1 MSPETRVV
9 ADHQE
14 QGTSEREELRRRLAA
29 LPPERRAALRRS
41 LLGGPEKRTWP
52 LSTGQERLWFL
63 QRFDPDDCAYHIT
76 WPVRLRGPIDE
87 TALAAAFT
95 AIAARHEVLR
105 TRFVLD
111 GDLPAQVVDE
121 PCEVRLDRLDPV
133 QVVDQPCEV
142 WPDRLDPVQVVDE
155 PRLDSASSDVE
166 QAIAAYAG
174 RPFDLAAAPAWRA
187 GLLRLA
193 ADDAVLCI
201 VLHHIVVDHWSLD
214 VLMRELGECYRAH
227 REGRPPLLEDLPT
240 QYRDFAVTERRR
252 AEEDRDHLDYWVE
265 RLAGAPPLDLP
276 LDHPRPA
283 RWTGRGAKVGVAVPD
298 AAVARLELLAR
309 AHRATLFMALLAAWQ
324 VTLGAAA
331 GQDDFCVGV
340 PVAGRDRPELAPL
353 IGYFS
358 TTLVA
363 RADLS
368 GDPSFGDL
376 LRRTR
381 ISTLKALAHAGT
393 SLDRILGALRV
404 PRDLSRPPLCQAMF
418 NLTHNLP
425 TGDLLRTEL
434 GDLAVEV
441 YPQLDLGRARVEVS
455 LDVYR
460 GPEGVGGWLEFATDL
475 FDAAT
480 AHRLADTFARV
491 VTRAG
496 GDPDL
501 RLSELGAADRKFRS

>member
-1 MSPETRVV
+1 MT
-9 ADHQE
+9 A
-14 QGTSEREELRRRLAA
+14 ERERLLRRLAT
-29 LPPERRAALRRS
+29 LPPERRAALRKS
-41 LLGGPEKRTWP
+41 LLGDREERTWP

-63 QRFDPDDCAYHIT
+63 QRFDPGDCAYHIT
-76 WPVRLRGPIDE
+76 WPVRLRGPVDE

-95 AIAARHEVLR
+95 EIAARHEVLR

-121 PCEVRLDRLDPV
+121 PREVRLDRLDPA
-133 QVVDQPCEV
+133 
-142 WPDRLDPVQVVDE
+142 
-155 PRLDSASSDVE
+155 ASGTG
-166 QAIAAYAG
+166 QAIVGYAG

-214 VLMRELGECYRAH
+214 VLMRELGECYNAH
-227 REGRPPLLEDLPT
+227 REGRAPLLDELPA
-240 QYRDFAVTERRR
+240 QYRDFAVAERRR
-252 AEEDRDHLDYWVE
+252 AEEGRDHLDFWAG

-276 LDHPRPA
+276 LDRPRPA
-283 RWTGRGAKVGVAVPD
+283 RWTGRGAKAGVTVPD
-298 AAVARLELLAR
+298 ADATRLELLAR
-309 AHRATLFMALLAAWQ
+309 AHRATPFMALLAAWQ
-324 VTLGAAA
+324 VTLGTAA

-368 GDPSFGDL
+368 GDPPFAEL

-381 ISTLKALAHAGT
+381 VSTLKALAHAGT

-425 TGDLLRTEL
+425 TGDMLRTEL

-441 YPQLDLGRARVEVS
+441 YPQPDLGRARVEVS

-460 GPEGVGGWLEFATDL
+460 GPEGIGGRLEYSTDL

-480 AHRLADTFARV
+480 AHRLAEAFARV
-491 VTRAG
+491 VSRAG
-496 GDPDL
+496 EDPSL
-501 RLSELGAADRKFRS
+501 RLSELGAAARNLPS

>member
-9 ADHQE
+9 SPTTPDSGAAEH
-14 QGTSEREELRRRLAA
+14 GELRARLAA
-29 LPPERRAALRRS
+29 LPPERRAALRRA
-41 LLGGPEKRTWP
+41 LLGGREQRTWP

-76 WPVRLRGPIDE
+76 WPVRLRGPLDE
-87 TALAAAFT
+87 TALAAALT
-95 AIAARHEVLR
+95 TVAARHEVLR
-105 TRFVLD
+105 TRFVVH

-121 PCEVRLDRLDPV
+121 PRDVRLDRLAP
-133 QVVDQPCEV
+133 
-142 WPDRLDPVQVVDE
+142 
-155 PRLDSASSDVE
+155 SGVE
-166 QAIAAYAG
+166 QAVAAYA
-174 RPFDLAAAPAWRA
+174 RTPFDLAAAPAWRA
-187 GLLRLA
+187 GVLRLA
-193 ADDAVLCI
+193 DEDAVLCI

-214 VLMRELGECYRAH
+214 VLMRELGECYAASRDGRA
-227 REGRPPLLEDLPT
+227 PALDDLPA
-240 QYRDFAVTERRR
+240 QYRDFAAEERRR
-252 AEEDRDHLDYWVE
+252 AEEGRDHLEYWTG
-265 RLAGAPPLDLP
+265 RLSGAPPLDLP
-276 LDHPRPA
+276 ADRPRPA
-283 RWTGRGAKVGVAVPD
+283 RWTGRGAKAAVAVPD
-298 AAVARLELLAR
+298 ADVTALERLAR

-324 VTLGAAA
+324 VTLGTAA

-368 GDPSFGDL
+368 GDPSFGEL

-381 ISTLKALAHAGT
+381 VGTLKALAHAGT

-425 TGDLLRTEL
+425 NGDLLRTEL

-441 YPQLDLGRARVEVS
+441 VPQPDLGRARVEVS

-460 GPEGVGGWLEFATDL
+460 GPEGLGGRLEYATDL

-480 AHRLADTFARV
+480 AGRLADTFARV

-501 RLSELGAADRKFRS
+501 RVSELGA

>member
-1 MSPETRVV
+1 MSP
-9 ADHQE
+9 DL
-14 QGTSEREELRRRLAA
+14 EREKLRRRLAA
-29 LPPERRAALRRS
+29 LPPERRAALLRS
-41 LLGGPEKRTWP
+41 LLGGREQRTWP

-76 WPVRLRGPIDE
+76 WPVRLRGPVNE
-87 TALAAAFT
+87 AALAAAFT

-121 PCEVRLDRLDPV
+121 PGEVRLDRLDPA
-133 QVVDQPCEV
+133 
-142 WPDRLDPVQVVDE
+142 
-155 PRLDSASSDVE
+155 SADIERAV
-166 QAIAAYAG
+166 AGYAG
-174 RPFDLAAAPAWRA
+174 RPFDLAAAPAWRV
-187 GLLRLA
+187 GLLCLA

-214 VLMRELGECYRAH
+214 VLMRELGECYAAH
-227 REGRPPLLEDLPT
+227 REGRPLLLDELPT
-240 QYRDFAVTERRR
+240 QYRDFAVAERRR
-252 AEEDRDHLDYWVE
+252 AEEGRDHLDYWTE
-265 RLAGAPPLDLP
+265 RLAGAPSLDLP

-283 RWTGRGAKVGVAVPD
+283 RWTGRGAKAAVAVPD
-298 AAVARLELLAR
+298 ADVTRLEAVTR
-309 AHRATLFMALLAAWQ
+309 AHRATAFMALLAAWQ

-368 GDPSFGDL
+368 GDPTFGEL

-381 ISTLKALAHAGT
+381 ISTMKALAHAGT

-425 TGDLLRTEL
+425 TGDMLRTEL
-434 GDLAVEV
+434 GDLTVEV
-441 YPQLDLGRARVEVS
+441 CPQPDLGRARVEAS

-460 GPEGVGGWLEFATDL
+460 GPEGIGGWLEYSTDL

-480 AHRLADTFARV
+480 AHRLAEAFARV
-491 VTRAG
+491 VARAG
-496 GDPDL
+496 DDPSL
-501 RLSELGAADRKFRS
+501 RLSELGAAVRN

>member
-1 MSPETRVV
+1 MSP
-9 ADHQE
+9 DL
-14 QGTSEREELRRRLAA
+14 EREKLRRRLAT
-29 LPPERRAALRRS
+29 LPPERRAALRRA
-41 LLGGPEKRTWP
+41 LLGGRDQRTWP

-76 WPVRLRGPIDE
+76 WPVRLRGPVDE
-87 TALAAAFT
+87 NALAAAFT

-121 PCEVRLDRLDPV
+121 PGEVRLDRLDPA
-133 QVVDQPCEV
+133 
-142 WPDRLDPVQVVDE
+142 
-155 PRLDSASSDVE
+155 SADLG
-166 QAIAAYAG
+166 QAVAGYAG

-214 VLMRELGECYRAH
+214 VLMRELGECYCAH
-227 REGRPPLLEDLPT
+227 REGRAPLLDELPA
-240 QYRDFAVTERRR
+240 QYRDFAAAERRR
-252 AEEDRDHLDYWVE
+252 AEEGRDHLDYWTE
-265 RLAGAPPLDLP
+265 RLTGAPPLDLP

-283 RWTGRGAKVGVAVPD
+283 RWTGRGAKADVAVPD
-298 AAVARLELLAR
+298 ADVTRLELLAR
-309 AHRATLFMALLAAWQ
+309 AHRATPFMALLAAWQ

-331 GQDDFCVGV
+331 AQDDFCVGV

-368 GDPSFGDL
+368 GDPTFGEL

-381 ISTLKALAHAGT
+381 ISTMKALAHAGT

-441 YPQLDLGRARVEVS
+441 CPQPDLGRARVEVS

-460 GPEGVGGWLEFATDL
+460 GPEGIGGWLEYSTDL

-480 AHRLADTFARV
+480 AHRLVEAFARV

-496 GDPDL
+496 GDPSL
-501 RLSELGAADRKFRS
+501 RLSELGAAVRN

>member
-1 MSPETRVV
+1 MSP
-9 ADHQE
+9 DL
-14 QGTSEREELRRRLAA
+14 EREKLRRRLAA

-41 LLGGPEKRTWP
+41 LLGGREQRTWP

-76 WPVRLRGPIDE
+76 WPVRLRGPVDE

-95 AIAARHEVLR
+95 TIAARHEVLR

-121 PCEVRLDRLDPV
+121 PGEVRLDRLDPA
-133 QVVDQPCEV
+133 
-142 WPDRLDPVQVVDE
+142 
-155 PRLDSASSDVE
+155 SADIGRAV
-166 QAIAAYAG
+166 AGYAG
-174 RPFDLAAAPAWRA
+174 RPFDLTAAPAWRV

-227 REGRPPLLEDLPT
+227 REGRAPLLDKLPT
-240 QYRDFAVTERRR
+240 QYRDFAVAERRR
-252 AEEDRDHLDYWVE
+252 AEEGRDHLDYWTE

-283 RWTGRGAKVGVAVPD
+283 RWSGRGAKAAVAVPD
-298 AAVARLELLAR
+298 ADVTRLEAVAR
-309 AHRATLFMALLAAWQ
+309 AHRATAFMALLAAWQ
-324 VTLGAAA
+324 VTLGTAA
-331 GQDDFCVGV
+331 GQNDFCVGV

-368 GDPSFGDL
+368 GDPAFGEL

-381 ISTLKALAHAGT
+381 VSTMKALAHAGT

-441 YPQLDLGRARVEVS
+441 CPQPDLGRARVEVS
-455 LDVYR
+455 LDLYR
-460 GPEGVGGWLEFATDL
+460 GPEGIGGWLEYSTDL

-480 AHRLADTFARV
+480 AHRLAEAFARV
-491 VTRAG
+491 VRRAG
-496 GDPDL
+496 GDPGL
-501 RLSELGAADRKFRS
+501 RLSELGAAVPN

>member
-1 MSPETRVV
+1 MSPEARVV
-9 ADHQE
+9 APTTPDSSTAEH
-14 QGTSEREELRRRLAA
+14 GDLRARLAA
-29 LPPERRAALRRS
+29 LPPERRAALRRA
-41 LLGGPEKRTWP
+41 LLGGREQRTWP

-76 WPVRLRGPIDE
+76 WPVRLRGPLDE
-87 TALAAAFT
+87 TALASALT
-95 AIAARHEVLR
+95 TIATRHEVLR
-105 TRFVLD
+105 TRFVVD
-111 GDLPAQVVDE
+111 GDLPAQVVDDPQE
-121 PCEVRLDRLDPV
+121 IHLDHLDPGPSGTGV
-133 QVVDQPCEV
+133 ADG
-142 WPDRLDPVQVVDE
+142 D
-155 PRLDSASSDVE
+155 DSGVE
-166 QAIAAYAG
+166 RAVAAYAG

-187 GLLRLA
+187 GVLRLA
-193 ADDAVLCI
+193 DDDAVLCI

-214 VLMRELGECYRAH
+214 VLMRELGECYAAS
-227 REGRPPLLEDLPT
+227 REGRAPALDELPA
-240 QYRDFAVTERRR
+240 QYRDFAAAERRL
-252 AEEDRDHLDYWVE
+252 AEEGRDHLDYWTD

-283 RWTGRGAKVGVAVPD
+283 RWTGRGAKVAVTVPD
-298 AAVARLELLAR
+298 ADVTALERLAR

-324 VTLGAAA
+324 VTLGTAA

-340 PVAGRDRPELAPL
+340 PVAGRGRPELAPM

-368 GDPSFGDL
+368 GDPSFGEL

-381 ISTLKALAHAGT
+381 VGTLKALAHAGT

-434 GDLAVEV
+434 GGLSVEV
-441 YPQLDLGRARVEVS
+441 VSQPDLGRARVEVS

-460 GPEGVGGWLEFATDL
+460 GPEGIGGWLEHATDL

-480 AHRLADTFARV
+480 ARRLADTFARV

-496 GDPDL
+496 GDPEL
-501 RLSELGAADRKFRS
+501 RVSELSV

>member
-1 MSPETRVV
+1 MSPETRMV
-9 ADHQE
+9 ADHRE
-14 QGTSEREELRRRLAA
+14 QDTAGREELRRRLAA
-29 LPPERRAALRRS
+29 LPPERRAALRRA
-41 LLGGPEKRTWP
+41 LLGGRDKRTWP

-63 QRFDPDDCAYHIT
+63 QRFDPDNCAYHIT

-87 TALAAAFT
+87 AGLAAAFT
-95 AIAARHEVLR
+95 TIAARHEVLR

-121 PCEVRLDRLDPV
+121 PREVRLDRLDP
-133 QVVDQPCEV
+133 
-142 WPDRLDPVQVVDE
+142 
-155 PRLDSASSDVE
+155 ASSAVE
-166 QAIAAYAG
+166 PAIAAYAG

-201 VLHHIVVDHWSLD
+201 VLHHIVVDNWSLD

-227 REGRPPLLEDLPT
+227 REGRPPQLEDLTT
-240 QYRDFAVTERRR
+240 QYRDHAVTERRR
-252 AEEDRDHLDYWVE
+252 AEAGRDHLDYWVE

-276 LDHPRPA
+276 LDRPRPA
-283 RWTGRGAKVGVAVPD
+283 RWTGRGAKIGVAVPD
-298 AAVARLELLAR
+298 AEVARLELLAR
-309 AHRATLFMALLAAWQ
+309 AYRATLFMALLAAWQ
-324 VTLGAAA
+324 VTLGTAA

-340 PVAGRDRPELAPL
+340 PVAGRDRPELAQL

-363 RADLS
+363 RAELS
-368 GDPSFGDL
+368 GDPTFGEL

-393 SLDRILGALRV
+393 SLDRILGGLRL

-434 GDLAVEV
+434 GDLAV
-441 YPQLDLGRARVEVS
+441 QLCPPPDLGRARVEVS

-460 GPEGVGGWLEFATDL
+460 GPEGIGGSLEYATDL
-475 FDAAT
+475 FDAAH
-480 AHRLADTFARV
+480 AYRLVDEFARV

-496 GDPDL
+496 ADPNL
-501 RLSELGAADRKFRS
+501 RLSELRAADRKFRS

>member
-1 MSPETRVV
+1 MSPETRVA

-14 QGTSEREELRRRLAA
+14 QGTAEREELRRRLAA

-41 LLGGPEKRTWP
+41 LLGGQEKRTWP

-87 TALAAAFT
+87 TALAGAFT
-95 AIAARHEVLR
+95 AIATRHEVLR

-111 GDLPAQVVDE
+111 GDLPAQVVDQ
-121 PCEVRLDRLDPV
+121 PCEVRLDRLDPG
-133 QVVDQPCEV
+133 
-142 WPDRLDPVQVVDE
+142 RVVDE
-155 PRLDSASSDVE
+155 PRQDFASSDVE
-166 QAIAAYAG
+166 QAIVAYAG

-193 ADDAVLCI
+193 ADDAILCI

-214 VLMRELGECYRAH
+214 VLMRELDESYRAH

-240 QYRDFAVTERRR
+240 QYHDFAVTERKR
-252 AEEDRDHLDYWVE
+252 AEEDRDNLDYWVE

-276 LDHPRPA
+276 LDRPRPA
-283 RWTGRGAKVGVAVPD
+283 RWTGHGAKIDVAVPD

-324 VTLGAAA
+324 VTLGVAA

-368 GDPSFGDL
+368 EDPSFGEL

-381 ISTLKALAHAGT
+381 ISTLKALARAGT

-434 GDLAVEV
+434 GDLAVEL
-441 YPQLDLGRARVEVS
+441 YSQLDLGRARVEVS

-460 GPEGVGGWLEFATDL
+460 GPEGIGGWLEYATDL
-475 FDAAT
+475 FDGAT
-480 AHRLADTFARV
+480 ARRLADTFARV

-501 RLSELGAADRKFRS
+501 RLSELGAADRKFRR